1 MRDFHYIAIE
11 GVLGVGK
18 TSFAKMLSADL
29 QAKIV
34 LEQVDNNPFLEKFYK
49 DMGTFALQTQLTFLL
64 NRAMQQEPL
73 RQLDLFSSKIVAD
86 YLIDKD
92 RIFAYITL
100 NENELNLYEKIYS
113 LVVNEAQLVKP
124 DLVVYLQASID
135 VLLDRIKKRGRS
147 FEKNVNKD
155 YLYNLSQAYN
165 HFFSNYSGGPL
176 AIVNTDDVDFVNDK
190 RAYKMIKDYILSI
203 KGGINYYT
211 PRLDK

>member
-18 TSFAKMLSADL
+18 TSFAKMLSEDL
-29 QAKIV
+29 EAKLI

-49 DMGTFALQTQLTFLL
+49 EMNTFALQTQLTFLL

-73 RQLDLFSSKIVAD
+73 KQLDLFSKKIVAD
-86 YLIDKD
+86 YLIEKD

-100 NENELNLYEKIYS
+100 GENELNLYEKIYGV
-113 LVVNEAQLVKP
+113 VVNEAQLLKP
-124 DLVVYLQASID
+124 DLVIYLQASVD
-135 VLLDRIKKRGRS
+135 SLTDRIKRRGRS
-147 FEKNVNKD
+147 FEKGVSKD

-165 HFFSNYSGGPL
+165 HFFSNYTASPL
-176 AIVNTDDVDFVNDK
+176 AIVNTDEVDFVNDK
-190 RAYKMIKDYILSI
+190 KAYKMIKDFALNI

-211 PRLDK
+211 PRQEK

>member
-18 TSFAKMLSADL
+18 TTFAKMLGGDL
-29 QAKIV
+29 EAKQV

-49 DMGTFALQTQLTFLL
+49 EMDVFALQTQLTFLL

-73 RQLDLFSSKIVAD
+73 KQLDLFSKKIVSD
-86 YLIDKD
+86 YLIEKD

-100 NENELNLYEKIYS
+100 GENELSLYEKIYGV
-113 LVVNEAQLVKP
+113 VVNEAQLLKP
-124 DLVVYLQASID
+124 DLVIYLQASVD
-135 VLLDRIKKRGRS
+135 VLMDRIKKRGRS
-147 FEKNVNKD
+147 FEKSVTRD

-165 HFFSNYSGGPL
+165 HFFSNYTASPL
-176 AIVNTDDVDFVNDK
+176 AIVNTDEVDFAKDK
-190 RAYKMIKDYILSI
+190 KAYAMIKDFALGI

-211 PRLDK
+211 PRPVK